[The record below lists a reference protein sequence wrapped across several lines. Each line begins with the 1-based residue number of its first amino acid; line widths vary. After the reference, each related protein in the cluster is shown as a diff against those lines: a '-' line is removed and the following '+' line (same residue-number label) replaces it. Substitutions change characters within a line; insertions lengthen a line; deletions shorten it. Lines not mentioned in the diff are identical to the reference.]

1 MRIEIELA
9 YGPDHREYLTPKD
22 IDENI
27 EAQIRAISKANVA
40 DIKILN
46 DTLSILIGIKEALY
60 RVPRGERTDD

>member
-9 YGPDHREYLTPKD
+9 YGPNHREYLNPND
-22 IDENI
+22 MDENI
-27 EAQIRAISKANVA
+27 KAQVRAISNANAA

-60 RVPRGERTDD
+60 KVPRGERTND